1 MSHYNRILVA
11 IDLSEESGVVLER
24 AKLLAEQNQAELN
37 LIHVVEIVSYAYG
50 GEIPVDIADIQ
61 NQIENH
67 AESKLSSLATSLG
80 YPVNKAIV
88 ATGNTGSEI
97 HAVAKDLKTDL
108 IVIGSHGRHGLSLLL
123 GSTSNGVL
131 HGAECDI
138 LAVRL
143 GH

>member
-11 IDLSEESGVVLER
+11 IDLSEESGVVLEK

-61 NQIENH
+61 TQIENH

-97 HAVAKDLKTDL
+97 HAVSKDLKTDL